1 MDPLQFPDAPVSVP
15 AAPDRATDT
24 DTGTGTDTGDRR
36 RELLRQA
43 SLYLCTPARREQGDL
58 RDFLHAVYD
67 GGVDVVQLRDKS
79 LDTCDEIAA
88 IEVLAEVAAEHGK
101 LFAVNDRADIAA
113 LVGADVLHVGQDDL
127 SVAQARA
134 LLGPDVVLGLS
145 THSPRQ
151 AQAAIDDPELDYFC
165 TGPVWETPTKPG
177 RAATGLGLVSQTA
190 AMLRD
195 AGTAGHA
202 AKVWFAIGGVDR
214 HTLPEVLDAGARRV
228 VVVRAITGAEDPR
241 AASAQLAAQLKSR
254 RLRAR

>member
-1 MDPLQFPDAPVSVP
+1 MDPLQLPDAPTTDP
-15 AAPDRATDT
+15 APASAPATT
-24 DTGTGTDTGDRR
+24 TGNRR
-36 RELLRQA
+36 RDLLRQA

-58 RDFLHAVYD
+58 REFLHAVYD
-67 GGVDVVQLRDKS
+67 GGVDVVQLRDKT

-145 THSPRQ
+145 THSPDQ

-190 AMLRD
+190 AMLGD
-195 AGTAGHA
+195 VGTAGRS

-214 HTLPEVLDAGARRV
+214 HTLPEVIEAGARRA
-228 VVVRAITGAEDPR
+228 VVVRAITGADDPR
-241 AASAQLAAQLKSR
+241 AASAELAAQLKDG